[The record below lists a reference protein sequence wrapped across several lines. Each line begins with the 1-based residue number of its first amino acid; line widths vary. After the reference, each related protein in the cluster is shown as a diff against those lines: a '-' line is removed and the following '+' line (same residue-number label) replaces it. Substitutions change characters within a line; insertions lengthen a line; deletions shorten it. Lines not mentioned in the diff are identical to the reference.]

1 MSKLNGLHKVK
12 ILDFESLER
21 EINLQ
26 NLDAVKQEISCRS
39 KRLRKRILHFSEQFG
54 IPEQRYWDALEA
66 DPMGPLASTLAAEAR
81 RQNIHEKH
89 AAAFI
94 AQMDFVTDFVKLPP
108 TGPNALYLNRDG
120 QDVTRR
126 QLGKAPKPSKSI
138 DFQWNTRGMRCLA
151 AQKYTKEGGG
161 TQDNQFNELEQ
172 LLRNFAQRTYNQMA
186 LFILVDGAYY
196 TEERLNLLQG
206 LVRLQPPKS
215 YVTSVND
222 LQNLLHYIATGS

>member
-1 MSKLNGLHKVK
+1 
-12 ILDFESLER
+12 
-21 EINLQ
+21 
-26 NLDAVKQEISCRS
+26 
-39 KRLRKRILHFSEQFG
+39 
-54 IPEQRYWDALEA
+54 
-66 DPMGPLASTLAAEAR
+66 
-81 RQNIHEKH
+81 
-89 AAAFI
+89 
-94 AQMDFVTDFVKLPP
+94 
-108 TGPNALYLNRDG
+108 
-120 QDVTRR
+120 
-126 QLGKAPKPSKSI
+126 
-138 DFQWNTRGMRCLA
+138 MRCLA

-222 LQNLLHYIATGS
+222 LHHLLHNIVTER